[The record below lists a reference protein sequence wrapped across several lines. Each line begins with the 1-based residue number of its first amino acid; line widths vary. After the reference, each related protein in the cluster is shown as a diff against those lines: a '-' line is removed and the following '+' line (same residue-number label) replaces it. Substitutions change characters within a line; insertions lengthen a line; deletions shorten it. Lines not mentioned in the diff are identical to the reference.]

1 MTLFCCRAGG
11 HGQQDDDA
19 DARSDSGDS
28 AFDTDTGSRP
38 SVGISASTTRR
49 AAPAFSG
56 ITPRSSGDFSG
67 TGPAYNRSAHPVDMH
82 ASVHGAMSGYSSSV
96 SVGYGGAASSV
107 RSVSVGRRVS
117 GGNKPAFG
125 STLTLARSEYN
136 GPAPGTTRPRS
147 TSRGPYGGRRIVGSE
162 EVGGIGGMS
171 DAASVG
177 ASTRSGKRGDQFP

>member
-1 MTLFCCRAGG
+1 
-11 HGQQDDDA
+11 
-19 DARSDSGDS
+19 
-28 AFDTDTGSRP
+28 
-38 SVGISASTTRR
+38 
-49 AAPAFSG
+49 
-56 ITPRSSGDFSG
+56 
-67 TGPAYNRSAHPVDMH
+67 
-82 ASVHGAMSGYSSSV
+82 MSGYSSSV

-147 TSRGPYGGRRIVGSE
+147 TSRGPNGGRRIVGSE
-162 EVGGIGGMS
+162 EVGGTGGMS

-177 ASTRSGKRGDQFP
+177 ASTRSGRRGDQFPWVKGRIEQVRALCFVDAALADGSLQAYMQVRRRYAWLWPQLWPQFWLRLWLRL